1 MMMAEISGEGRRDV
15 ATIPPIECPIM
26 IIVVFGGYNERIYLT
41 ALVVYAICDSRVGPW
56 KAERSS
62 LNSTKNCLNVE
73 EFVKRQPHAYQ
84 QRNQAVSAD
93 AT

>member
-1 MMMAEISGEGRRDV
+1 MMMAETSGEGRRDV

-26 IIVVFGGYNERIYLT
+26 IIVVFGGYNERMYLT
-41 ALVVYAICDSRVGPW
+41 ALVVYASCDSRVAPW

-62 LNSTKNCLNVE
+62 LNSTKNCFNVE
-73 EFVKRQPHAYQ
+73 ELVERHPHAYQ
-84 QRNQAVSAD
+84 QRNQAVSTN